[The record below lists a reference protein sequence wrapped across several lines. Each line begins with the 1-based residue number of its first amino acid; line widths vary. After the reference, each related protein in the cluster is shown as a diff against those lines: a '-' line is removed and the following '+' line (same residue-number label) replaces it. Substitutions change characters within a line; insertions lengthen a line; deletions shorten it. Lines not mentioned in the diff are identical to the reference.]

1 MFPDR
6 ENVDSYEYRRG
17 LVTNCIFQICA
28 IKKKKQQ
35 KNKWIRFML
44 RQILTFIQNMNA
56 YFEFFYTFFFM
67 VITVHFLRSVYFE
80 RYLIQG
86 YVIIIATDEF
96 YFVLIK
102 PTEIVEFNWI
112 ARFFVFNRTKR
123 LLTVRGRTFFLA
135 NRTD

>member
-1 MFPDR
+1 
-6 ENVDSYEYRRG
+6 
-17 LVTNCIFQICA
+17 
-28 IKKKKQQ
+28 
-35 KNKWIRFML
+35 ML

-102 PTEIVEFNWI
+102 PTEIVEFN
-112 ARFFVFNRTKR
+112 
-123 LLTVRGRTFFLA
+123 
-135 NRTD
+135 